1 MFTPI
6 HLLPQFNAIQL
17 NDFQRRWDGPD
28 GLRLRDKILKMIRN
42 GAGED
47 FLQWDFEQGKL
58 GFLEN
63 MWDLRGIDIHQEDIN
78 FPYGDNFEGIDFS
91 YAKFYHSKFKN
102 AVFISTAFSFT
113 RLHNCEFINCI
124 FLFTGF
130 YGSTLEKTKFINC
143 EFIDGDEITNCDFRE
158 SRFRNC
164 FYLGRLFFDCRFDET
179 TSIDTPIDEPLS
191 TTEGIKLNKTEHA
204 EIYSGIKESYGA
216 GNVFKQS
223 RQYFFKQKQCLT
235 RYNVNNLREKIGG
248 YFLEFIAG
256 YGTKPIRVLLSM
268 LITFL
273 FYSSFFMVKLGI
285 ANGLMLSAGA
295 FFTFG
300 ANTNYLQT
308 LCLPFKVLYIAEAFS
323 GISLIALFITVL
335 AKRWFGEK

>member
-1 MFTPI
+1 MFTSI
-6 HLLPQFNAIQL
+6 NLLPPLHRKELKKYQERW
-17 NDFQRRWDGPD
+17 NDSD

-47 FLQWDFEQGKL
+47 FLQWDFEQGKM

-102 AVFISTAFSFT
+102 AVFISTAFNFT
-113 RLHNCEFINCI
+113 TLHNCEFINCI

-130 YGSTLEKTKFINC
+130 YGSTSEKTKFINC
-143 EFIDGDEITNCDFRE
+143 DFIEGDKITNCDFRQ
-158 SRFRNC
+158 SKFVNC

-179 TSIDTPIDEPLS
+179 TSIDIPIDEPSS
-191 TTEGIKLNKTEHA
+191 TAEGIRLNKTELA
-204 EIYSGIKESYGA
+204 EIYSGIKESYVA
-216 GNVFKQS
+216 GDAVKQS

-235 RYNVNNLREKIGG
+235 RHNVNNLREKIGG
-248 YFLEFIAG
+248 YFLELIAG
-256 YGTKPIRVLLSM
+256 YGIKPSRVLLSM
-268 LITFL
+268 LVTFL
-273 FYSSFFMVKLGI
+273 FYSSFPMVKLGI
-285 ANGLMLSAGA
+285 ADGLMLSAGA

-300 ANTNYLQT
+300 ANSNYLQT

-335 AKRWFGEK
+335 AKLWFGEK